1 MRTQHQSRRELDKI
15 DRNILRI
22 LQEDGRISFTEL
34 GERVGLSTTPCTERV
49 RRLEREGI
57 IMGYHARLNPQQL
70 KASLLVFV
78 EISLDYTTPDIFE
91 RFRAAVAGLPQIQE
105 CHLVSGN
112 FDYLLKARI
121 GDMAEYREL
130 LGLFLRTLP
139 GVRDSRSFVVM
150 ETVKETQAVFV
161 PETG

>member
-1 MRTQHQSRRELDKI
+1 MSGPRKLDRLDRR
-15 DRNILRI
+15 ILRQ
-22 LQEDGRISFTEL
+22 LQASGRQSWVDL
-34 GERVGLSTTPCTERV
+34 AAAVGLSPSPCLERV
-49 RRLEREGI
+49 RRLEKDGVIR
-57 IMGYHARLNPQQL
+57 GYAALIEPAAVG
-70 KASLLVFV
+70 ASLLVFV

-91 RFRAAVAGLPQIQE
+91 RFRDAVAGLPQIQE

-121 GDMAEYREL
+121 GDMAEYRAL

>member
-1 MRTQHQSRRELDKI
+1 MSGPRRLDRL
-15 DRNILRI
+15 DRRI
-22 LQEDGRISFTEL
+22 LQQLQAAGRQTWVEL
-34 GERVGLSTTPCTERV
+34 AAAVGLSPSPCLERV
-49 RRLEREGI
+49 RRLEKDGVIR
-57 IMGYHARLNPQQL
+57 GYAALVEPSAVG
-70 KASLLVFV
+70 ASLLVFV

-150 ETVKETQAVFV
+150 ETVKETHAVFV